1 MKVTKLAF
9 VLMILLFIGC
19 QSKPKKEIVKTS
31 PETIGLN
38 FINDY
43 MRNIENLDFV
53 EWIEKYPRTTK
64 SFKLE
69 IKRLVDEA
77 EKEAP
82 GYGLGFDPILD
93 AQDYPDKGFN
103 LKSID
108 TVAGYMSVIGRDW
121 ESFVVTIKLTR
132 ENSKWMIDGCGMVN
146 IPMEKQASRD

>member
-1 MKVTKLAF
+1 
-9 VLMILLFIGC
+9 MILLFIGC
-19 QSKPKKEIVKTS
+19 QSKPKKEIVKTP

-69 IKRLVDEA
+69 IKRLLDEA
-77 EKEAP
+77 EKETP

-93 AQDYPDKGFN
+93 AQDYPDKGFE

-108 TVAGYMSVIGRDW
+108 TISGYMIIVGKDW
-121 ESFVVTIKLTR
+121 VDFEVTIKLIE
-132 ENSKWMIDGCGMVN
+132 ENNKWMIDGCGMVN
-146 IPMEKQASRD
+146 IPMDKQSSRD